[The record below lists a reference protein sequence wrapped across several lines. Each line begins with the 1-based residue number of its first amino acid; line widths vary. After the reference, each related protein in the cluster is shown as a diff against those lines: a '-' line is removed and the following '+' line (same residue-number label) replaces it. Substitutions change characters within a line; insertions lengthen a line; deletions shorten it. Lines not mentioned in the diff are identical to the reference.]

1 MPPPP
6 KKKKSYSDGSQLVG
20 PVIVFSNANFTI
32 RPIFATE
39 VYLVITH
46 QKQTGF
52 LLLLLGF

>member
-6 KKKKSYSDGSQLVG
+6 PESYSDGSQLVG
-20 PVIVFSNANFTI
+20 PVIVFPNANFTI
-32 RPIFATE
+32 RPIFATK